1 MNKKSG
7 IKLENFIVATTAA
20 SVCFF
25 ISFLRSWAIPVKS
38 AIQAKKQSKTSGES
52 FWTEWEIIYDE
63 SVMKLSQKPQSAYQK
78 YYNAIDMLRE
88 KYKGNGK

>member
-38 AIQAKKQSKTSGES
+38 IVVANRQSRALGET
-52 FWTEWEIIYDE
+52 FTDAYLRTYNE
-63 SVMKLSQKPQSAYQK
+63 SVMELSRKPQDTY
-78 YYNAIDMLRE
+78 E
-88 KYKGNGK
+88 KYLDKMSIIRAKYSKIK

>member
-38 AIQAKKQSKTSGES
+38 AIQAKKQSKVSKEP
-52 FWTEWEIIYDE
+52 FLVEWDRLYTE
-63 SVMKLSQKPQSAYQK
+63 SVIKLSQKPQSAYQK
-78 YYNAIDMLRE
+78 YYSMIDMLRE